1 MAAMWKPGCRPFQY
15 SLVKLHRPIID
26 ADQMHKEGGG
36 FTHQDSL
43 WNSSLR
49 NFFLL
54 LLYALVVVDLNLNKE
69 MTTNQRREKQ

>member
-1 MAAMWKPGCRPFQY
+1 
-15 SLVKLHRPIID
+15 
-26 ADQMHKEGGG
+26 MHKEGGG

-49 NFFLL
+49 NFFVI
-54 LLYALVVVDLNLNKE
+54 LYALVVVDLNLNKE

>member
-1 MAAMWKPGCRPFQY
+1 M
-15 SLVKLHRPIID
+15 L
-26 ADQMHKEGGG
+26 MHKEGGG

-49 NFFLL
+49 NFFVL

-69 MTTNQRREKQ
+69 MTTNQRREKQKELL